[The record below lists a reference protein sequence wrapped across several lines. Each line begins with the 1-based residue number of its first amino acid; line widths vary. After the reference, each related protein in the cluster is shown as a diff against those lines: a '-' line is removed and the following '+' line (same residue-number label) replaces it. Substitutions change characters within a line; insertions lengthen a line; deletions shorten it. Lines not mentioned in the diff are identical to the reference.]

1 MPNFNCV
8 FSVDKFISG
17 KTNLLDKLVEEQLRD
32 PQKLMNRSSEE
43 VSGQGRKENIQNM
56 KVVELAMQRWSGQH
70 SRPFLFGILS
80 DGTILCYHAYLFEGP
95 ESTSKTEDS
104 VSAQSSSG
112 LNNIS
117 ASRLRNL
124 RFARVPLDTYAK
136 EETPN
141 GTSSQRISIFK
152 NIAGYQGLFLS
163 GSRPAWFMVFR
174 ERLRVHPQVG
184 I

>member
-1 MPNFNCV
+1 M
-8 FSVDKFISG
+8 DKFISG
-17 KTNLLDKLVEEQLRD
+17 KTHLLDSLVEEQLKD
-32 PQKLMNRSSEE
+32 PTKSINRNSEE
-43 VSGQGRKENIQNM
+43 VSGQGRKENFQNM
-56 KVVELAMQRWSGQH
+56 KVVELAMQRWSGEH
-70 SRPFLFGILS
+70 SCPFLFGILS

-95 ESTSKTEDS
+95 ESTSKTEDP
-104 VSAQSSSG
+104 VSAPSSSG

-124 RFARVPLDTYAK
+124 RFVRVPLDTYAK

-141 GTSSQRISIFK
+141 GSPCQRISIFK
-152 NIAGYQGLFLS
+152 NIAGYQGFFLS

-174 ERLRVHPQVG
+174 ERLRVHPQVD